1 MTQHFDFN
9 PSHVLAAITSRYFAV
24 PQYQRSYSWGDRQ
37 LEDFWLDMQR
47 SINDSGEYF
56 LGSFVLSSED
66 GAEFASIIDGQQR
79 IATTTI
85 LLAAMRDI
93 YRENGKSGLANSI
106 DGQYLKPHDVE
117 RDEYRCRL
125 KLNAV
130 DNPFYKDVTLDG
142 KDIKPQADSHIR
154 LKFAKDYFRDRLN
167 DIVSSHP
174 AHWSDRLSEI
184 TRYLNKQARVV
195 VVETATDADAFTI
208 FETLNDCGADLT
220 IADLLKNYLFSRA
233 KTELDSVQYYWM
245 EAGTTLAS
253 AQEEKEFVPFLR
265 QLWSSYYGVTRERDL
280 YRDIKAR
287 VITPSNAVAF
297 GKQIRDGAT
306 VYRAII
312 SSDPD
317 YWSAYDKSTKERVSL
332 INGLN
337 VQQTRPLI
345 LAILS
350 TLSHNEASKLLR
362 NLASWVVRLVVAGG
376 SGGGQAERYFAEGA
390 VQVRNGKIK
399 TAEELLA
406 ILGTVIPND
415 SVFRSAFSVLR
426 VTRNPQARYYL
437 QAIEKHLRNIPDPEL
452 ILNEDAKDVNLEHI
466 LPQKPAP
473 KQWDVFSDDESSA
486 YAYRLGNMTLLRKSE
501 NQKLGNGEWESKRLA
516 LVGSQLKLNQ
526 AISHLESWDKKAID
540 ERQLQ
545 FSEWAV
551 QVWPRLS

>member
-24 PQYQRSYSWGDRQ
+24 PQYQRSYSWEERQ

-66 GAEFASIIDGQQR
+66 GAEFSSIIDGQQR

-85 LLAAMRDI
+85 LLAAMRDV
-93 YRENGKSGLANSI
+93 YAQNGKTGLATSI

-130 DNPFYKDVTLDG
+130 DNPFYKDAILDG
-142 KDIKPQADSHIR
+142 KSVKPHADSHIR
-154 LKFAKDYFRDRLN
+154 LQFAKDYFHNLLN
-167 DIVSSHP
+167 TIVVSHP
-174 AHWSDRLSEI
+174 TNWPDRFSEI
-184 TRYLNKQARVV
+184 TRYLNKQARVM

-208 FETLNDCGADLT
+208 FETLNDRGADLT

-233 KTELDSVQYYWM
+233 KTELESVQHYWM
-245 EAGTTLAS
+245 EAGTILAN

-280 YRDIKAR
+280 YRDIKAK
-287 VITPSNAVAF
+287 VLTPSDAVAF
-297 GKQIRDGAT
+297 GKQIRDGAI
-306 VYRAII
+306 VYKEIV

-317 YWSAYDKSTKERVSL
+317 YWSSYEKSTKDRVSL

-350 TLSHNEASKLLR
+350 TLSHSDASKILR
-362 NLASWVVRLVVAGG
+362 NLASWIVRLVVAGG

-390 VQVRNGKIK
+390 VQVRQGKIK

-406 ILGTVIPND
+406 VLGNVVPND
-415 SVFRSAFSVLR
+415 SVFKSAFSVLR

-437 QAIEKHLRNIPDPEL
+437 QAIEKQLINVPDPEL

-466 LPQKPAP
+466 LPQKPAFG
-473 KQWDVFSDDESSA
+473 QWKTFSEDESSA
-486 YAYRLGNMTLLRKSE
+486 YA
-501 NQKLGNGEWESKRLA
+501 
-516 LVGSQLKLNQ
+516 
-526 AISHLESWDKKAID
+526 
-540 ERQLQ
+540 
-545 FSEWAV
+545 
-551 QVWPRLS
+551 